1 MEVIIVDDS
10 MIQPFTLEKTRRK
23 DDHHKCNDNAIPSE
37 VDALFQIVDEGD
49 MSPRSETSKD
59 APSHISVCDVR
70 EVQPQR
76 SGDADGK
83 VSDVDEKSLVYFDF
97 DADAVVYD
105 FDDLGASA
113 EKSSGGNH
121 NGDSRREAA
130 EAPLGQ
136 KDPGEVLRLHP
147 MLVDARAHSPPAPS
161 HAC

>member
-83 VSDVDEKSLVYFDF
+83 APGVSDVDDLV
-97 DADAVVYD
+97 
-105 FDDLGASA
+105 ASA
-113 EKSSGGNH
+113 VKSSGGNH

-136 KDPGEVLRLHP
+136 KDPGGVLRPHP
-147 MLVDARAHSPPAPS
+147 MLVEARAQSPPAPS